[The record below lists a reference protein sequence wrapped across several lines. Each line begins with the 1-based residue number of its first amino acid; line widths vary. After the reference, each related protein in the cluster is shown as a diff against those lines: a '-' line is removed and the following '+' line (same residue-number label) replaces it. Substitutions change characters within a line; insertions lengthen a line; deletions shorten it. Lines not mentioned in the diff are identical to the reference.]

1 MLHYTVRD
9 AYLFQFSITAAGL
22 ITNSTLA
29 MKCEECFC
37 YRTKFPRIAEVFHG
51 KALA

>member
-1 MLHYTVRD
+1 LN
-9 AYLFQFSITAAGL
+9 IAAVGL

-29 MKCEECFC
+29 KKYEEHFC
-37 YRTKFPRIAEVFHG
+37 YRTEFPRIAEVFHG